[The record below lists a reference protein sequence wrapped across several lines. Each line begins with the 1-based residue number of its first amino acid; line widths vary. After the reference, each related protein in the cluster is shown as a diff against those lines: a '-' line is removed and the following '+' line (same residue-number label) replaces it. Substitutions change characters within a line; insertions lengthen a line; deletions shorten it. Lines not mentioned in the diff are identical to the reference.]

1 MKSATCESQCQ
12 TCTFLL
18 LPGTGA
24 NMIVKGNREAGNRE
38 DASIVLVP
46 SKDLYEL
53 CRRRIWHRVRL
64 LCATHPIHAQYVG
77 DQGHPLHVAC
87 QRQPTARA
95 IQALLEAFP
104 AAASLPNAQG
114 ELALHVACRN
124 NASIAVIRHLV
135 QHYPASA
142 ASVQPSAVVI
152 LCQARESTETNME
165 ASNSAVLWHT
175 QQDNLPRVT
184 YTSLFWQ
191 KMQVLLE
198 GIAVHR
204 QCLAK
209 MHQAAQSLFI
219 LHAAVSL
226 GCCPTEVLQY
236 CLDRYP
242 EQVSMRDSTGRL
254 PLHIAVSVRED
265 NLQSL
270 PPASAVSILRKLQ
283 LRERKTTL
291 LRVLERYPV
300 AASIPDPQHEPCGV
314 GIRRRYPLHT
324 ALAHGHEWHGGIREL
339 VQHGP
344 DSLSLR
350 DPVLGLYPFQMAS
363 HDLDSV
369 FQLLRHMPS
378 VLMYSVE
385 STSRESLHDLQSCA
399 VPLCAA
405 NVPPSTDPVDTQ
417 QVGLPAVWNWRLV
430 GNSLLTKSITLLTTF
445 WYELVQQGVRVLMGH

>member
-1 MKSATCESQCQ
+1 MIKACPPPPK
-12 TCTFLL
+12 LL
-18 LPGTGA
+18 SVGA
-24 NMIVKGNREAGNRE
+24 NMIVQNTRETGIRE
-38 DASIVLVP
+38 DACIVVVP
-46 SKDLYEL
+46 CKDLYDL

-87 QRQPTARA
+87 QHQPTVRA
-95 IQALLEAFP
+95 VQALLEAFP
-104 AAASLPNAQG
+104 AAASLPNAQE

-124 NASIAVIRHLV
+124 SSSIAVIRHLV

-152 LCQARESTETNME
+152 LCQSRESTESNME
-165 ASNSAVLWHT
+165 ANNSAVFWHT
-175 QQDNLPRVT
+175 RKGDLPRVT

-198 GIAVHR
+198 GVAMHR
-204 QCLAK
+204 QCIPT
-209 MHQAAQSLFI
+209 MHESAQCCYRYV
-219 LHAAVSL
+219 LHSAVSL
-226 GCCPTEVLQY
+226 GCCPTDVLQY

-242 EQVSMRDSTGRL
+242 DQVSMRDCSGRL
-254 PLHIAVSVRED
+254 PLHIAVSVREE
-265 NLQSL
+265 NLL
-270 PPASAVSILRKLQ
+270 PRPTASASILRKLQ
-283 LRERKTTL
+283 LRERKSTL

-300 AASIPDPQHEPCGV
+300 AASIPDPRNESCSV
-314 GIRRRYPLHT
+314 GRRYPLHT

-339 VQHGP
+339 VQHCP

-350 DPVLGLYPFQMAS
+350 DPILGLYPFQMGS

-385 STSRESLHDLQSCA
+385 SASRESLADLPSCT
-399 VPLCAA
+399 VPSSTAT
-405 NVPPSTDPVDTQ
+405 VPPSTDPANTQ
-417 QVGLPAVWNWRLV
+417 QMGLPAVWDWRLV